1 MPTLEEEEA
10 FSHLRARQGAG
21 ARYDAAG
28 APSHELALARRGTA
42 YFARLLNNLRNA
54 ELYED
59 SAIPHWTRAHVV
71 AAVAYNAKDM
81 TRIVEA
87 ARMDLSQIDIPSERE
102 RAEDIAYAATLP
114 AHALRNLFKHSE
126 VHLNVEWRDLT
137 DENWQATLTTNL
149 GQTILV
155 WQTPL
160 KRAQTIWSRAI
171 DLNAGGRNADV
182 PEVLNYI
189 PHTA

>member
-21 ARYDAAG
+21 ARYDAAT
-28 APSHELALARRGTA
+28 APARDLVLARHGTA

-54 ELYED
+54 DLYEA
-59 SAIPHWTRAHVV
+59 SAIAGWSRAHVV
-71 AAVAYNAKDM
+71 AAVAFNARDI

-87 ARMDLSQIDIPSERE
+87 ARMELSQIDIPSESD
-102 RAEDIAYAATLP
+102 RAEEIVYSASLP

-137 DENWQATLTTNL
+137 DRNWLATLTTSR
-149 GQTILV
+149 GQTIPV
-155 WQTPL
+155 SQTPM
-160 KRAQTIWSRAI
+160 KRAKAIWSRSI
-171 DLNAGGRNADV
+171 DLYAGGQISDLPV
-182 PEVLNYI
+182 GLNYSN
-189 PHTA
+189 